1 MNDFRIRFIL
11 ILVLFITN
19 LFSQNRERVIA
30 KISDYTITDRDFKL
44 RFELSPFVSK
54 KSRWNEDTIK
64 LDFLYSLVSEKL
76 WFIEALN
83 SGLDQSEDF
92 KFYFKPLED
101 IFLRDALFK
110 KEIESKIKLSAND
123 ITQGIYKA
131 QHKLE
136 VTIITST
143 DSAEIFKIYNHLE
156 KNNSIDSVRNLLS
169 SFYFVLK
176 DYEIALGSLKDEEIE
191 DLIYSLKP
199 GEFTRPILSEVGWV
213 IFYIKNILT
222 TPLDI
227 TDEKI
232 INEIKQRIKSRRAL
246 IKSNEYLEKIL
257 GGYTINIDEEA
268 FQIVAQKIYERI
280 ILGTQNNPDSARA
293 QYVLNDND
301 YRIIKLELGEKN
313 LQKVLF
319 KVFDKNVTIWDFLA
333 EIAFQEPRF
342 QSKFQSKIFNR
353 LNKIAKNFVAMQI
366 LTYEA
371 RKQKLDQVKFVKDEL
386 ARWKEHYLA
395 QMLKLTY
402 LDSARV
408 SENEILDFYQNEYK
422 KDTSILLIN
431 LCILTSRNI
440 EEIESVL
447 NQVNLGKTFLQF
459 VKEYGKTDPLTDEN
473 GETGL
478 KPISSLGDLGVIAAQ
493 LDTNQLYG
501 PIKRFDGFSLIMVKE
516 KKFAGDSIQ
525 IDYQNVKNYIKSYLM
540 QKKFNNAVARK
551 TLELVEKYQAK
562 VYENEISNIK
572 TTKIPMF
579 VHRIMGFGGRIAGV
593 PLLDNW
599 MDYVDINQFRQKV
612 LP

>member
-30 KISDYTITDRDFKL
+30 KIGDYTITDQDFKL
-44 RFELSPFVSK
+44 RFELSPFVSQ

-110 KEIESKIKLSAND
+110 KEIESEIKLSAND

-136 VTIITST
+136 VTIISSR

-232 INEIKQRIKSRRAL
+232 INEIKQRIKNRRAL
-246 IKSNEYLEKIL
+246 IKSNEYLAKIL

-280 ILGTQNNPDSARA
+280 ILGTQNNLDSARA
-293 QYVLNDND
+293 EYVLNDND
-301 YRIIKLELGEKN
+301 YRIIKLELGEEN

-333 EIAFQEPRF
+333 EIAFKETRF

-422 KDTSILLIN
+422 KDTSILLMN
-431 LCILTSRNI
+431 LCILTSRNL

-447 NQVNLGKTFLQF
+447 NQVNFGKTFLQI

-478 KPISSLGDLGVIAAQ
+478 KPISSLGDLGIVAAQ

-525 IDYQNVKNYIKSYLM
+525 IDYQNVKNYIKNYLM
-540 QKKFNNAVARK
+540 QKKLNNAVARK
-551 TLELVEKYQAK
+551 TLELVKKYQAK
-562 VYENEISNIK
+562 VYESGISNIK

-579 VHRIMGFGGRIAGV
+579 VHRIMGFGGRIAAL

-599 MDYVDINQFRQKV
+599 MNYVDINQFRQKV